1 MLAYYVTA
9 GSGKGVFMRYLVP
22 LIPLLCLCA
31 GVAIATLVQSR
42 RSWLA
47 VAGIAAALP
56 SAVASWQC
64 DRLLNAVDTR
74 VEAARWLE
82 AKAPDGATIALVG
95 SDYGQPQLRRT
106 REWLRQ
112 EYEDQRAAGLPARR
126 LERQRSLDDYPRPPA
141 FRVVEVKPAGPF
153 PRAAVWPGCDLSCLR
168 AAGVGWLVT
177 QEHPLPYS
185 QVDPG
190 LGEQLQREAVAECI
204 LDPFVPGAA
213 TPVYDQV
220 DAFYV
225 PVAGFSGVTRP
236 GPCLRIYRLSDAA
249 VPGDP
254 NLDPRAGNSELSPAA
269 EGNLERSSTPTDSTD
284 N

>member
-1 MLAYYVTA
+1 MLAYYLVA
-9 GSGKGVFMRYLVP
+9 GSGKGVFMRYLMP

-31 GVAIATLVQSR
+31 GVAIVALVQR
-42 RSWLA
+42 RRWLV

-56 SAVASWQC
+56 SAAASWQY

-82 AKAPDGATIALVG
+82 ANAPDGACVALVG

-106 REWLRQ
+106 REWLRR
-112 EYEDQRAAGLPARR
+112 EYEDQRAAGQPARR
-126 LERQRSLDDYPRPPA
+126 LERQLSLDDFPRPPA
-141 FRVVEVKPAGPF
+141 FRVVEVKPAGPY
-153 PRAAVWPGCDLSCLR
+153 PRAAVRPTCDLSCLR

-185 QVDPG
+185 QVDPD
-190 LGEQLQREAVAECI
+190 LVEQLQRLAAAEYV

-213 TPVYDQV
+213 KPVYDQV
-220 DAFYV
+220 DAFYL
-225 PVAGFSGVTRP
+225 PVDGFSGVTRP

-249 VPGDP
+249 VAGDP
-254 NLDPRAGNSELSPAA
+254 NLDPRAVHSELSPAA
-269 EGNLERSSTPTDSTD
+269 EGNLERSSTPADSAD